1 VPQIKIISPTDNQ
14 TILGDKITISFIVGD
29 FSVGQD
35 GYLNLWLDNPKEEA
49 STAAK
54 ITSQFDYNLMDLP
67 MGLHKMT
74 LEAVKSNNIS
84 FSPKVKQSVS
94 FTTVLP
100 QVPTITLSPTP
111 NNMPSLGNLYNWQH
125 ILLLTALV
133 IIVVG
138 CIIKFI
144 WGRSQI
150 WEN

>member
-1 VPQIKIISPTDNQ
+1 MPQIKIISPTDNQ